1 MTSFKQLKTWW
12 YFTYKTTSYCIPNRC
27 ILKTIHITCV
37 FHAKWTMYTYQKKAP
52 SSRAWKNE
60 LKIPNKQDTT
70 ESVQARPSIYS
81 CIYPISR
88 TFRIKKSFMQRLT
101 WIYINSRWCVDRE
114 LIPMLPCQEVQA
126 VVRTEQKKKK
136 HAEFASDWCR
146 TCMSVRTTS

>member
-1 MTSFKQLKTWW
+1 MIFYIQNNLIQ
-12 YFTYKTTSYCIPNRC
+12 YCIPNRC
-27 ILKTIHITCV
+27 ILKTVHITCV

-52 SSRAWKNE
+52 LSRAWKNE

-81 CIYPISR
+81 CIYTISR

-126 VVRTEQKKKK
+126 VVRTEQKKNMQSLQVTDAGPAWVPKLQANIK
-136 HAEFASDWCR
+136 
-146 TCMSVRTTS
+146 